1 MRKMLIDLL
10 LPNPQVL
17 REFNCVHL
25 SLSQEVYDV
34 LANRGHLALGVL
46 RGPLVFEPFPL
57 DRGHHIAA
65 VTEDLFLVAI
75 DFKSLDK
82 LSA

>member
-34 LANRGHLALGVL
+34 LANRGHLALGVYCV
-46 RGPLVFEPFPL
+46 R
-57 DRGHHIAA
+57 
-65 VTEDLFLVAI
+65 
-75 DFKSLDK
+75 
-82 LSA
+82 